1 MVQLVSVVVPYPA
14 CRPPPLQPGPGAA
27 LPVMVQLVSVVLLW
41 SNVRPPPLPDA
52 PVAVLPL
59 MVQLVSVVEPP
70 KTPAIPPAIRA
81 AELPLTVQL
90 VSVSVVP
97 RPITPPPFLAEVLP
111 LTVQLVSVSVPFRLK
126 RPPPRLLAGV
136 VAELPLT
143 VQLVSVTFPPSLYRP
158 PPLSV
163 VVPPLIVSPDIDAVT
178 PPSIWNTR
186 LAPPAST
193 VTPFSGPTIAS
204 VPVVSLSSSWPSVG
218 LRVIVWGALNT
229 VLSNVIVSFP
239 PFVFARAIAW
249 RRSIWPTT
257 GVSVGLFTTM
267 VDSSLRSSSAIKVG
281 RIRRRCRGS
290 TVPGLRLRGS
300 LTRFLRM
307 VLCSFG
313 VESPLVEKN
322 GSHAVTNGT
331 RGTPPFPAD
340 PAAPGVGSA
349 GPRSDAGTSA
359 SAA

>member
-14 CRPPPLQPGPGAA
+14 CKPPPLQPGPGAA

-52 PVAVLPL
+52 PVAMLPLMVQLLSVAVLERISPPPPSSPAVLSL
-59 MVQLVSVVEPP
+59 MVQLVSVAEPP

-97 RPITPPPFLAEVLP
+97 RPITPPPFLPEELP

-143 VQLVSVTFPPSLYRP
+143 VQLVSVTLPPSLYRP
-158 PPLSV
+158 PPLPV
-163 VVPPLIVSPDIDAVT
+163 VLPPLIVSPDIDAVT

-193 VTPFSGPTIAS
+193 VTPFFGPTISS
-204 VPVVSLSSSWPSVG
+204 VPVVSLSSSWPKVG
-218 LRVIVWGALNT
+218 LREIVCGVLNT

-239 PFVFARAIAW
+239 PFVFSRTIAW

-267 VDSSLRSSSAIKVG
+267 VDSSLRSSKAITVG
-281 RIRRRCRGS
+281 RHRLLCRPL
-290 TVPGLRLRGS
+290 TV
-300 LTRFLRM
+300 
-307 VLCSFG
+307 
-313 VESPLVEKN
+313 
-322 GSHAVTNGT
+322 
-331 RGTPPFPAD
+331 
-340 PAAPGVGSA
+340 
-349 GPRSDAGTSA
+349 
-359 SAA
+359 

>member
-1 MVQLVSVVVPYPA
+1 MVQFVSVVVPYPA

-52 PVAVLPL
+52 PVAMLPL
-59 MVQLVSVVEPP
+59 MVQLLSVAVLERISPPPPSRPAVLSLMVQLVSMAEPP
-70 KTPAIPPAIRA
+70 KTPAIPPAILT

-97 RPITPPPFLAEVLP
+97 
-111 LTVQLVSVSVPFRLK
+111 RLK

-143 VQLVSVTFPPSLYRP
+143 VQLVSVTLPPSLYRP
-158 PPLSV
+158 PPLPV
-163 VVPPLIVSPDIDAVT
+163 VVPPVIVTPDIDAVT

-193 VTPFSGPTIAS
+193 LTPFFGPTIAS
-204 VPVVSLSSSWPSVG
+204 VPVVSLNSSWPRVG
-218 LRVIVWGALNT
+218 LRVIVCGVLNT

-249 RRSIWPTT
+249 RRSIWPAT
-257 GVSVGLFTTM
+257 GESVGLFTTM

-281 RIRRRCRGS
+281 RMRRRCRG
-290 TVPGLRLRGS
+290 TIVVGLRLR
-300 LTRFLRM
+300 
-307 VLCSFG
+307 
-313 VESPLVEKN
+313 
-322 GSHAVTNGT
+322 
-331 RGTPPFPAD
+331 
-340 PAAPGVGSA
+340 
-349 GPRSDAGTSA
+349 
-359 SAA
+359 